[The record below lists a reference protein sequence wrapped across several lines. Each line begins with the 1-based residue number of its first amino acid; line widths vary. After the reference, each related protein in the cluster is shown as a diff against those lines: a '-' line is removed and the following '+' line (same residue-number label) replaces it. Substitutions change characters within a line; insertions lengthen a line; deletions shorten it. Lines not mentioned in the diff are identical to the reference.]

1 MDDAR
6 NELDERMMESVKV
19 AVSDA
24 DALLAIV
31 DATKN
36 PVNEL
41 AMIKPGKEWS
51 GPPLAILLNK
61 IDALG
66 GTGSGS
72 GGGEKVEELVH
83 WYRDNAGCSTT
94 NNNNNNNSD
103 DSDSDRITV
112 IAISALER
120 QGLDQVSRWVEKH
133 LPLGQSL
140 YPKEFVSEASER
152 FFVSE
157 ILRKHIFLHYQQE
170 IPYSVAVEV
179 ADFKERK
186 GNKCYISVNIFVE
199 HDRQKG
205 IIIGK
210 GGLALKNLAS
220 EARVEI
226 EEFLGRKVYME
237 VKVKVAEGWRKDPQQ
252 LERLGYHHK

>member
-61 IDALG
+61 IDVLDG
-66 GTGSGS
+66 Q
-72 GGGEKVEELVH
+72 KVEELVQ
-83 WYRDNAGCSTT
+83 WYRDNTGCSTST
-94 NNNNNNNSD
+94 SDDNDNSNNND
-103 DSDSDRITV
+103 DRVTV

-120 QGLDQVSRWVEKH
+120 QGLDQVSKWVEKH

-157 ILRKHIFLHYQQE
+157 ILRKNVFLQYQQE

-186 GNKCYISVNIFVE
+186 GNKCYILVNIYVE

-226 EEFLGRKVYME
+226 EEFLGRKVFME

>member
-72 GGGEKVEELVH
+72 GGGEKVEELVQ

>member
-61 IDALG
+61 IDALD
-66 GTGSGS
+66 GTAS
-72 GGGEKVEELVH
+72 GGGEKVEELVQ
-83 WYRDNAGCSTT
+83 WYRDNTGCSTSGS
-94 NNNNNNNSD
+94 NNSD
-103 DSDSDRITV
+103 DDDSDRVTV

-133 LPLGQSL
+133 LPRGQSL

-157 ILRKHIFLHYQQE
+157 ILRKNVFLHYQQE

-210 GGLALKNLAS
+210 GGLALKKLAG